1 MTLENQENMN
11 ACEICGHLDWTIIY
25 SGPIRDG
32 VYSSYRNG
40 SLVYR
45 CENCSVQRLFEKGCI
60 PSDYYESGEYRKK
73 LAQSIR
79 TEDVIHEHE
88 AFNKFTFEALWPL
101 SSIRNKNIVDIGCGS
116 GHLLDALSGASKN
129 QVGIE
134 PCSPYLTSIIE
145 KGYEAYSSIQ
155 DCTNKGRE
163 KYFDLGF
170 SIQVI
175 EHVLNPRS
183 FLEDIRLLLKP
194 GADLLISTPNRDDI
208 LMSLM
213 PDDFPS
219 FFYRTQ
225 HRWYFDA
232 NSLEFCA
239 KSAGFE
245 IVEMKY
251 IHRYG
256 MSNSL
261 HWLRDKIPTGSEKIN
276 GIDSLADGLWK
287 AYLESSK
294 KSDNLFLHLKV
305 PDL

>member
-1 MTLENQENMN
+1 MINDK
-11 ACEICGHLDWTIIY
+11 CEICGNLSWESVYNGD
-25 SGPIRDG
+25 IRDG
-32 VYSSYRNG
+32 HYGLIR
-40 SLVYR
+40 
-45 CENCSVQRLFEKGCI
+45 ENSTVFQCIDCGVQRLLESDCI
-60 PSDYYESGEYRKK
+60 PPEYYDTGEYREK
-73 LAQSIR
+73 LNQSLSLDSEI
-79 TEDVIHEHE
+79 EGHELL
-88 AFNKFTFEALWPL
+88 NRFTFESIWPL
-101 SSIRNKNIVDIGCGS
+101 SVRNKHVLDVGCGS

-134 PCSPYLTSIIE
+134 PCSPYLASIIE

-155 DCTNKGRE
+155 ECSNKGRE
-163 KYFDLGF
+163 KYFDFGF

-175 EHVLNPRS
+175 EHVLNPRL

-232 NSLEFCA
+232 NSLKFCA

-245 IVEMKY
+245 IAEMKY
-251 IHRYG
+251 IHRYA
-256 MSNSL
+256 MSNTL
-261 HWLRDKIPTGSEKIN
+261 HWLRDKLPTGVKKIQ
-276 GIDSLADGLWK
+276 GINALADNFWK
-287 AYLESSK
+287 GYLESTHQ
-294 KSDNLFLHLKV
+294 SDNLYIHLRV
-305 PDL
+305 PNDL

>member
-1 MTLENQENMN
+1 MINDK
-11 ACEICGHLDWTIIY
+11 CEICGNLSWESVYNGD
-25 SGPIRDG
+25 IRDG
-32 VYSSYRNG
+32 HYGLIR
-40 SLVYR
+40 
-45 CENCSVQRLFEKGCI
+45 ENSTVFQCIDCGVQRLLESDCI
-60 PSDYYESGEYRKK
+60 PPEYYDTGEYREK
-73 LAQSIR
+73 LNQSLSLDSEI
-79 TEDVIHEHE
+79 EGHELL
-88 AFNKFTFEALWPL
+88 NRFTFESILPL
-101 SSIRNKNIVDIGCGS
+101 SVRNKHVLDVGCGS

-134 PCSPYLTSIIE
+134 PCSPYLASIIE

-155 DCTNKGRE
+155 ECSNKGRE
-163 KYFDLGF
+163 KYFDFGF

-175 EHVLNPRS
+175 EHVLNPRL

-256 MSNSL
+256 MSNTL
-261 HWLRDKIPTGSEKIN
+261 HWLRDKLPTGVEKIQ
-276 GIDSLADGLWK
+276 GINALADNFWK
-287 AYLESSK
+287 GYLESTHQ
-294 KSDNLFLHLKV
+294 SDNLYIHLRV
-305 PDL
+305 PNDL

>member
-1 MTLENQENMN
+1 MINDK
-11 ACEICGHLDWTIIY
+11 CEICGNLSWESVYNGD
-25 SGPIRDG
+25 IRDG
-32 VYSSYRNG
+32 HYGLIR
-40 SLVYR
+40 
-45 CENCSVQRLFEKGCI
+45 ENSTVFQCIDCGVQRLLESDCI
-60 PSDYYESGEYRKK
+60 PPEYYDTGEYREK
-73 LAQSIR
+73 LNQSLSLDSEI
-79 TEDVIHEHE
+79 EGHELL
-88 AFNKFTFEALWPL
+88 NRFTFESIWPL
-101 SSIRNKNIVDIGCGS
+101 SVRNKHVLDVGCGS

-134 PCSPYLTSIIE
+134 PCSPYLASIIE

-155 DCTNKGRE
+155 ECSNKGRE
-163 KYFDLGF
+163 KYFDFGF

-175 EHVLNPRS
+175 EHVLNPRL

-256 MSNSL
+256 MSNTL
-261 HWLRDKIPTGSEKIN
+261 HWLREIHFIGCEIN
-276 GIDSLADGLWK
+276 CQLAWRKYKELMHLQITFGKGI
-287 AYLESSK
+287 
-294 KSDNLFLHLKV
+294 
-305 PDL
+305 

>member
-1 MTLENQENMN
+1 MINDK
-11 ACEICGHLDWTIIY
+11 CEICGNLSWESVYNGD
-25 SGPIRDG
+25 IRDG
-32 VYSSYRNG
+32 HYGLIR
-40 SLVYR
+40 
-45 CENCSVQRLFEKGCI
+45 ENSTVFQCIDCGVQRLLESDCI
-60 PSDYYESGEYRKK
+60 PPEYYDTGEYREK
-73 LAQSIR
+73 LNQSLSLDSEI
-79 TEDVIHEHE
+79 EGHELL
-88 AFNKFTFEALWPL
+88 NRFTFESIWPL
-101 SSIRNKNIVDIGCGS
+101 SVRNKHVLDVGCGS

-163 KYFDLGF
+163 KYFDFGF

-175 EHVLNPRS
+175 EHVLNPRL

-256 MSNSL
+256 MSNTL
-261 HWLRDKIPTGSEKIN
+261 HWLRDKLPTGVKKIQ
-276 GIDSLADGLWK
+276 GINALADNFWK
-287 AYLESSK
+287 GYLESTHQ
-294 KSDNLFLHLKV
+294 SDNLYIHLRV
-305 PDL
+305 PNDL

>member
-1 MTLENQENMN
+1 MINDK
-11 ACEICGHLDWTIIY
+11 CEICGNLSWESVYNGD
-25 SGPIRDG
+25 IRDG
-32 VYSSYRNG
+32 HYGLIR
-40 SLVYR
+40 
-45 CENCSVQRLFEKGCI
+45 ENSTVFQCIDCGVQRLLESDCI
-60 PSDYYESGEYRKK
+60 PPEYYDTGEYREK
-73 LAQSIR
+73 LNQSLSLDSEI
-79 TEDVIHEHE
+79 EGHELL
-88 AFNKFTFEALWPL
+88 NRFTFESIWPL
-101 SSIRNKNIVDIGCGS
+101 SVRNKHVLDVGCGS

-134 PCSPYLTSIIE
+134 PCSPYLASIIE

-155 DCTNKGRE
+155 ECSNKGRE
-163 KYFDLGF
+163 KYFDFGF

-175 EHVLNPRS
+175 EHVLNPRL

-251 IHRYG
+251 IHRYA
-256 MSNSL
+256 MSNTL
-261 HWLRDKIPTGSEKIN
+261 HWLRDKLPTGVKKIQ
-276 GIDSLADGLWK
+276 GINALADNFWK
-287 AYLESSK
+287 AYLENTHQ
-294 KSDNLFLHLKV
+294 SDNLYIHLRV
-305 PDL
+305 PNDL

>member
-1 MTLENQENMN
+1 MINDK
-11 ACEICGHLDWTIIY
+11 CEICGNLSWESVYNGD
-25 SGPIRDG
+25 IRDG
-32 VYSSYRNG
+32 HYGLIR
-40 SLVYR
+40 
-45 CENCSVQRLFEKGCI
+45 ENSTVFQCIDCGVQRLLESDCI
-60 PSDYYESGEYRKK
+60 PPEYYDTGEYREK
-73 LAQSIR
+73 LNQSLSLDSEI
-79 TEDVIHEHE
+79 EGHELL
-88 AFNKFTFEALWPL
+88 NRFTFESIWPL
-101 SSIRNKNIVDIGCGS
+101 SVRNKHVLDVGCGS

-134 PCSPYLTSIIE
+134 PCSPYLASIIE

-155 DCTNKGRE
+155 ECSNKGRE
-163 KYFDLGF
+163 KYFDFGF

-175 EHVLNPRS
+175 EHVLNPRL
-183 FLEDIRLLLKP
+183 FLEEIRLLLKP
-194 GADLLISTPNRDDI
+194 GADLLVSTPNRGDI

-256 MSNSL
+256 MSNTL
-261 HWLRDKIPTGSEKIN
+261 HWLRDKLPTGVEKIQ
-276 GIDSLADGLWK
+276 GINALADNFWK
-287 AYLESSK
+287 GYLESTHQ
-294 KSDNLFLHLKV
+294 SDNLYIHLRV
-305 PDL
+305 PNNP

>member
-1 MTLENQENMN
+1 MINDK
-11 ACEICGHLDWTIIY
+11 CEICGNLSWESVYNGD
-25 SGPIRDG
+25 IRDG
-32 VYSSYRNG
+32 HYGLIR
-40 SLVYR
+40 
-45 CENCSVQRLFEKGCI
+45 ENSTVFQCIDCGVQRLLESDCI
-60 PSDYYESGEYRKK
+60 PPEYYDTGEYREK
-73 LAQSIR
+73 LNQSLSLDSEI
-79 TEDVIHEHE
+79 EGHELL
-88 AFNKFTFEALWPL
+88 NRFTFESIWPL
-101 SSIRNKNIVDIGCGS
+101 SVRNKHVLDVGCGS

-134 PCSPYLTSIIE
+134 PCSPYLASIIE

-155 DCTNKGRE
+155 ECSNKGRE
-163 KYFDLGF
+163 KYFDFGF

-175 EHVLNPRS
+175 EHVLNPRL
-183 FLEDIRLLLKP
+183 FLEDIRRLLKP
-194 GADLLISTPNRDDI
+194 GANLLISTPNRDDI

-256 MSNSL
+256 MSNTL
-261 HWLRDKIPTGSEKIN
+261 HWLRDKLPTGVEKIQ
-276 GIDSLADGLWK
+276 GINALADNFWK
-287 AYLESSK
+287 GYLESTHQ
-294 KSDNLFLHLKV
+294 SDNLYIHLRV
-305 PDL
+305 PNDL

>member
-1 MTLENQENMN
+1 MINDK
-11 ACEICGHLDWTIIY
+11 CEICGNLSWESVYNGD
-25 SGPIRDG
+25 IRDG
-32 VYSSYRNG
+32 HYGLIR
-40 SLVYR
+40 
-45 CENCSVQRLFEKGCI
+45 ENSTVFQCIDCGVQRLLESDCI
-60 PSDYYESGEYRKK
+60 PPEYYDTGEYREK
-73 LAQSIR
+73 LNQSLSLDSEI
-79 TEDVIHEHE
+79 EGHELL
-88 AFNKFTFEALWPL
+88 NRFTFESIWPL
-101 SSIRNKNIVDIGCGS
+101 SVRNKHVLDVGCGS

-134 PCSPYLTSIIE
+134 PCSPYLASIIE

-163 KYFDLGF
+163 KYFDFGF

-175 EHVLNPRS
+175 EHVLNPRL

-251 IHRYG
+251 IHRYA
-256 MSNSL
+256 MSNTL
-261 HWLRDKIPTGSEKIN
+261 HWLRDKLPTGVKKIQ
-276 GIDSLADGLWK
+276 GINALADNFWK
-287 AYLESSK
+287 GYLESTHQ
-294 KSDNLFLHLKV
+294 SDNLYIHLRV
-305 PDL
+305 PNDL

>member
-1 MTLENQENMN
+1 MINDK
-11 ACEICGHLDWTIIY
+11 CEICGNLSWESVYNGD
-25 SGPIRDG
+25 IRDG
-32 VYSSYRNG
+32 HYGLIR
-40 SLVYR
+40 
-45 CENCSVQRLFEKGCI
+45 ENSTVFQCIDCGVQRLLESDCI
-60 PSDYYESGEYRKK
+60 PPEYYDTGEYREK
-73 LAQSIR
+73 LNQSLSLDSEI
-79 TEDVIHEHE
+79 EGHELL
-88 AFNKFTFEALWPL
+88 NRFTFESIWPL
-101 SSIRNKNIVDIGCGS
+101 SVRNKHVLDVGCGS

-134 PCSPYLTSIIE
+134 PCSPYLASIIE

-155 DCTNKGRE
+155 ECSNKGRE
-163 KYFDLGF
+163 KYFDFGF

-175 EHVLNPRS
+175 EHVLNPRL

-256 MSNSL
+256 MSNTL
-261 HWLRDKIPTGSEKIN
+261 HWLRDKLPTGVEKIQ
-276 GIDSLADGLWK
+276 GINALADNFWK
-287 AYLESSK
+287 GYLESTHQ
-294 KSDNLFLHLKV
+294 SDNLYIHLRV
-305 PDL
+305 PNDL

>member
-1 MTLENQENMN
+1 MKKYNIP
-11 ACEICGHLDWTIIY
+11 CGICNSKRWKVVH
-25 SGPIRDG
+25 SGTIRDG
-32 VYSSYRNG
+32 LHGKLYNKASVYQCQKCG
-40 SLVYR
+40 
-45 CENCSVQRLFEKGCI
+45 VQRLLESDCI
-60 PSDYYESGEYRKK
+60 PSEYYETGEYRKK
-73 LAQSIR
+73 LEQSLYAK
-79 TEDVIHEHE
+79 DVIHEHE
-88 AFNKFTFEALWPL
+88 ALNKYTFEALWPH
-101 SSIRNKNIVDIGCGS
+101 SFRNKNVVDIGCGS

-163 KYFDLGF
+163 KYFDFGF

-175 EHVLNPRS
+175 EHVLNPRL
-183 FLEDIRLLLKP
+183 FLEDIRRLLKP
-194 GADLLISTPNRDDI
+194 GANLLISTPNRDDI

-232 NSLEFCA
+232 NSLKFCA

-245 IVEMKY
+245 IAEMKY
-251 IHRYG
+251 IHRYA
-256 MSNSL
+256 MSNTL
-261 HWLRDKIPTGSEKIN
+261 HWLRDKLPTGVKKIQ
-276 GIDSLADGLWK
+276 GINALADNFWK
-287 AYLESSK
+287 GYLESTHQ
-294 KSDNLFLHLKV
+294 SDNLYIHLRV
-305 PDL
+305 PNDL

>member
-1 MTLENQENMN
+1 MKKYNIP
-11 ACEICGHLDWTIIY
+11 CGICNSKRWKVVH
-25 SGPIRDG
+25 SGTIRDG
-32 VYSSYRNG
+32 LHGKLYNKASVYQCQKCG
-40 SLVYR
+40 
-45 CENCSVQRLFEKGCI
+45 VQRLLESDCI
-60 PSDYYESGEYRKK
+60 PSEYYETGEYRKK
-73 LAQSIR
+73 LEQSLYAK
-79 TEDVIHEHE
+79 DVIHEHE
-88 AFNKFTFEALWPL
+88 MLNKFTFEALWPL
-101 SSIRNKNIVDIGCGS
+101 SIRNKNIVDIGCGS
-116 GHLLDALSGASKN
+116 GYLLDALSGVSKN

-134 PCSPYLTSIIE
+134 PCSPYLASIIE

-163 KYFDLGF
+163 KYFDIGF

-175 EHVLNPRS
+175 EHVLNPRL
-183 FLEDIRLLLKP
+183 FLEEIRLLLKP
-194 GADLLISTPNRDDI
+194 GADLLVSTPNRGDI

-256 MSNSL
+256 MSNTL
-261 HWLRDKIPTGSEKIN
+261 HWLRDKLPTGVEKIQ
-276 GIDSLADGLWK
+276 GINALADNFWK
-287 AYLESSK
+287 GYLESTHQ
-294 KSDNLFLHLKV
+294 SDNLYIHLRV
-305 PDL
+305 PNNP

>member
-1 MTLENQENMN
+1 MINDK
-11 ACEICGHLDWTIIY
+11 CEICGNLSWESVYNGD
-25 SGPIRDG
+25 IRDG
-32 VYSSYRNG
+32 HYGLIR
-40 SLVYR
+40 
-45 CENCSVQRLFEKGCI
+45 ENSTVFQCIDCGVQRLLESDCI
-60 PSDYYESGEYRKK
+60 PPEYYDTGEYREK
-73 LAQSIR
+73 LNQSLSLDSEI
-79 TEDVIHEHE
+79 EGHELL
-88 AFNKFTFEALWPL
+88 NRFTFESIWPL
-101 SSIRNKNIVDIGCGS
+101 SVRNKHVLDVGCGS

-134 PCSPYLTSIIE
+134 PCSPYLASIIE

-175 EHVLNPRS
+175 EHVLNPRL

-251 IHRYG
+251 IHRYA
-256 MSNSL
+256 MSNTL
-261 HWLRDKIPTGSEKIN
+261 HWLRDKLPTGVKKIQ
-276 GIDSLADGLWK
+276 GINALADNFWK
-287 AYLESSK
+287 GYLESTHQ
-294 KSDNLFLHLKV
+294 SDNLYIHLRV
-305 PDL
+305 PNDL

>member
-1 MTLENQENMN
+1 MINDK
-11 ACEICGHLDWTIIY
+11 CEICGNLSWESVYNGD
-25 SGPIRDG
+25 IRDG
-32 VYSSYRNG
+32 HYGLIR
-40 SLVYR
+40 
-45 CENCSVQRLFEKGCI
+45 ENSTVFQCIDCGVQRLLESDCI
-60 PSDYYESGEYRKK
+60 PPEYYDTGEYREK
-73 LAQSIR
+73 LNQSLSLDSEI
-79 TEDVIHEHE
+79 EGHELL
-88 AFNKFTFEALWPL
+88 NRFTFESIWPL
-101 SSIRNKNIVDIGCGS
+101 SVRNKHVLDVGCGS

-134 PCSPYLTSIIE
+134 PCSPYLASIIE

-155 DCTNKGRE
+155 ECSNKGRE
-163 KYFDLGF
+163 KYFDFGF

-175 EHVLNPRS
+175 EHVLNPRL

-251 IHRYG
+251 IHRYA
-256 MSNSL
+256 MSNTL
-261 HWLRDKIPTGSEKIN
+261 HWLRDKLPTGVKKIQ
-276 GIDSLADGLWK
+276 GINALADNFWK
-287 AYLESSK
+287 GYLESTHQ
-294 KSDNLFLHLKV
+294 SDNLYIHLRV
-305 PDL
+305 PNDL

>member
-1 MTLENQENMN
+1 MN
-11 ACEICGHLDWTIIY
+11 ACEICDSTNWKKVYH
-25 SGPIRDG
+25 GPVRDG
-32 VYSSYRNG
+32 AYKSIRNQ
-40 SLVYR
+40 STIYKCSK
-45 CENCSVQRLFEKGCI
+45 CEVERLDENDCI
-60 PSDYYESGEYRKK
+60 PEEYYETGEYRKK
-73 LAQSIR
+73 LAQSIQA
-79 TEDVIHEHE
+79 ENVIHEHE
-88 AFNKFTFEALWPL
+88 ALNKFTFEALWPL
-101 SSIRNKNIVDIGCGS
+101 SIRNKNIVDIGCGS

-155 DCTNKGRE
+155 DCANKGRE
-163 KYFDLGF
+163 KYFDFGF

-175 EHVLNPRS
+175 EHVLNPRL

-256 MSNSL
+256 MSNTL
-261 HWLRDKIPTGSEKIN
+261 HWLRDKLPTGVKKIQ
-276 GIDSLADGLWK
+276 GINALADNFWK
-287 AYLESSK
+287 GYLESTHQ
-294 KSDNLFLHLKV
+294 SDNLYIHLRV
-305 PDL
+305 PNDL

>member
-1 MTLENQENMN
+1 VYQ
-11 ACEICGHLDWTIIY
+11 CQKCG
-25 SGPIRDG
+25 
-32 VYSSYRNG
+32 
-40 SLVYR
+40 
-45 CENCSVQRLFEKGCI
+45 VQRLLESDCI
-60 PSDYYESGEYRKK
+60 PSEYYETGEYRKK
-73 LAQSIR
+73 LEQSLYAK
-79 TEDVIHEHE
+79 DVIHEHE
-88 AFNKFTFEALWPL
+88 ALNKYTFEALWPH
-101 SSIRNKNIVDIGCGS
+101 SFRNKNVVDIGCGS

-163 KYFDLGF
+163 KYFDFGF

-175 EHVLNPRS
+175 EHVLNPRL
-183 FLEDIRLLLKP
+183 FLEDIRRLLKP
-194 GADLLISTPNRDDI
+194 GANLLISTPNRDDI

-232 NSLEFCA
+232 NSLKFCA

-245 IVEMKY
+245 IAEMKY
-251 IHRYG
+251 IHRYA
-256 MSNSL
+256 MSNTL
-261 HWLRDKIPTGSEKIN
+261 HWLRDKLPTGVKKIQ
-276 GIDSLADGLWK
+276 GINALADNFWK
-287 AYLESSK
+287 GYLESTHQ
-294 KSDNLFLHLKV
+294 SDNLYIHLRV
-305 PDL
+305 PNDL

>member
-1 MTLENQENMN
+1 MINDK
-11 ACEICGHLDWTIIY
+11 CEICGNLSWESVYNGD
-25 SGPIRDG
+25 IRDG
-32 VYSSYRNG
+32 HYGLIR
-40 SLVYR
+40 
-45 CENCSVQRLFEKGCI
+45 ENSTVFQCIDCGVQRLLESDCI
-60 PSDYYESGEYRKK
+60 PPEYYDTGEYREK
-73 LAQSIR
+73 LNQSLSLDSEI
-79 TEDVIHEHE
+79 EGHELL
-88 AFNKFTFEALWPL
+88 NRFTFESIWPL
-101 SSIRNKNIVDIGCGS
+101 SVRNKHVLDVGCGS

-134 PCSPYLTSIIE
+134 PCSPYLASIIE

-155 DCTNKGRE
+155 ECSNKGRE
-163 KYFDLGF
+163 KYFDFGF

-175 EHVLNPRS
+175 EHVLNPRL

-256 MSNSL
+256 MS
-261 HWLRDKIPTGSEKIN
+261 
-276 GIDSLADGLWK
+276 
-287 AYLESSK
+287 
-294 KSDNLFLHLKV
+294 
-305 PDL
+305 

>member
-1 MTLENQENMN
+1 MINDK
-11 ACEICGHLDWTIIY
+11 CEICGNLSWESVYNGD
-25 SGPIRDG
+25 IRDG
-32 VYSSYRNG
+32 HYGLIR
-40 SLVYR
+40 
-45 CENCSVQRLFEKGCI
+45 ENSTVFQCIDCGVQRLLESDCI
-60 PSDYYESGEYRKK
+60 PPEYYDTGEYREK
-73 LAQSIR
+73 LNQSLSLDSEI
-79 TEDVIHEHE
+79 EGHELL
-88 AFNKFTFEALWPL
+88 NRFTFESIWPL
-101 SSIRNKNIVDIGCGS
+101 SVRNKHVLDVGCGS

-163 KYFDLGF
+163 KYFDFGF

-175 EHVLNPRS
+175 EHVLNPRL
-183 FLEDIRLLLKP
+183 FLEDIRRLLKP
-194 GADLLISTPNRDDI
+194 GANLLISTPNRDDI

-232 NSLEFCA
+232 NSLKFCA

-245 IVEMKY
+245 IAEMKY
-251 IHRYG
+251 IHRYA
-256 MSNSL
+256 MSNTL
-261 HWLRDKIPTGSEKIN
+261 HWLRDKLPTGVKKIQ
-276 GIDSLADGLWK
+276 GINALADNFWK
-287 AYLESSK
+287 GYLESTHQ
-294 KSDNLFLHLKV
+294 SDNLYIHLRV
-305 PDL
+305 PNDL

>member
-1 MTLENQENMN
+1 MINDK
-11 ACEICGHLDWTIIY
+11 CEICGNLSWESVYNGD
-25 SGPIRDG
+25 IRDG
-32 VYSSYRNG
+32 HYGLIR
-40 SLVYR
+40 
-45 CENCSVQRLFEKGCI
+45 ENSTVFQCIDCGVQRLLESDCI
-60 PSDYYESGEYRKK
+60 PPEYYDTGEYREK
-73 LAQSIR
+73 LNQSLSLDSEI
-79 TEDVIHEHE
+79 EGHELL
-88 AFNKFTFEALWPL
+88 NRFTFESIWPL
-101 SSIRNKNIVDIGCGS
+101 SVRNKHVLDVGCGS

-134 PCSPYLTSIIE
+134 PCSPYLASIIE

-163 KYFDLGF
+163 KYFDFGF

-175 EHVLNPRS
+175 EHVLNPRL

-256 MSNSL
+256 MSNTL
-261 HWLRDKIPTGSEKIN
+261 HWLRDKLPTGVEKIQ
-276 GIDSLADGLWK
+276 GINALADNFWK
-287 AYLESSK
+287 GYLESTHQ
-294 KSDNLFLHLKV
+294 SDNLYIHLRV
-305 PDL
+305 PNDL